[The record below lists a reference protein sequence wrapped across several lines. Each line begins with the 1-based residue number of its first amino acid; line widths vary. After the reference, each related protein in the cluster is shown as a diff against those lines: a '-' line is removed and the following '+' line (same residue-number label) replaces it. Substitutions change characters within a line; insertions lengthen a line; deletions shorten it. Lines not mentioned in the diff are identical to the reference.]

1 MRTLQGVNKSDSI
14 DLMLLNRYADRCNAH
29 LSVLATQG
37 LDNESSLFD
46 LQEPVLYVVKEGG
59 KRIRPALTFAAAE
72 AVGLKDEDIRQ
83 KALDHIACAI
93 ELLHSYSLVHDDLPS
108 MDNDDLRRGKP
119 TLHKAYSDATAIL
132 VGDGLQARA
141 FELIASAENLSSDQ
155 CLKISRFV
163 SKAVGLRGMVG
174 GQFLDIE
181 ATGQKL
187 TSQELKSMHSLKTGA
202 LLTASV
208 VAGGLTVSA
217 SQEELAC
224 LEKFGNH
231 IGLAFQVTDDILDVE
246 GTSKAL
252 GKTPGK
258 DAKENKSTYVNLLG
272 LDNAKQVALEALE
285 EALIALNSF
294 GESAESLRKIA
305 QLIVKRK
312 K

>member
-1 MRTLQGVNKSDSI
+1 MNKPDSSGLTLLG
-14 DLMLLNRYADRCNAH
+14 RYANRCNAQ
-29 LSVLATQG
+29 LSYLATQG
-37 LDNESSLFD
+37 LDNESGLFD
-46 LQEPVLYVVKEGG
+46 LREPILYAVKEGG

-83 KALDHIACAI
+83 RALDYIACAI
-93 ELLHSYSLVHDDLPS
+93 ELLHSYSLIHDDLPS

-132 VGDGLQARA
+132 VGDGLQAKA
-141 FELIASAENLSSDQ
+141 FELISNAENLSSDQ

-163 SKAVGLRGMVG
+163 SKAVGLNGMVG
-174 GQFLDIE
+174 GQFLDIG
-181 ATGQKL
+181 ATGRKLSTQKL
-187 TSQELKSMHSLKTGA
+187 RSMHSLKTGA
-202 LLTASV
+202 LLTASI
-208 VAGGLTVSA
+208 VAGGLTASA
-217 SQEELAC
+217 SQEKLAC

-246 GTSKAL
+246 GTSKTL

-272 LDNAKQVALEALE
+272 LERAKHVASESLEK
-285 EALIALNSF
+285 ALIELNSF
-294 GESAESLRKIA
+294 DESAESLRKIA
-305 QLIVKRK
+305 KLIVQRK

>member
-1 MRTLQGVNKSDSI
+1 MRTLQGVNKPDTSG
-14 DLMLLNRYADRCNAH
+14 LTLLGRYADRCNAQ
-29 LSVLATQG
+29 LSYLAAQG
-37 LDNESSLFD
+37 LDNESGLFD
-46 LQEPVLYVVKEGG
+46 LREPILYAVKEGG

-83 KALDHIACAI
+83 RALDYIACAI
-93 ELLHSYSLVHDDLPS
+93 ELLHSYSLIHDDLPS

-132 VGDGLQARA
+132 VGDGLQAKA
-141 FELIASAENLSSDQ
+141 FELISSAENLSSDQ

-163 SKAVGLRGMVG
+163 SKAVGLNGMVG
-174 GQFLDIE
+174 GQFLDIG
-181 ATGQKL
+181 ATGRKLSTQK
-187 TSQELKSMHSLKTGA
+187 LKSMHNLKTGA
-202 LLTASV
+202 LLTASI
-208 VAGGLTVSA
+208 VAGGLTASA

-246 GTSKAL
+246 GTSKTL

-272 LDNAKQVALEALE
+272 LESAKYVASESLEK
-285 EALIALNSF
+285 ALIELNSF
-294 GESAESLRKIA
+294 DESAESLRKIA
-305 QLIVKRK
+305 KLIVQRK